1 MRKPNRTTIA
11 IAAIL
16 LGTWTLPLTARAE
29 SKLTV
34 LNGEWRGSGTDRNS
48 PFESQQQTKCQS
60 NNRVDL
66 VRMVSDTVC
75 TGETG
80 LHKVSHLTITLDA
93 DKVVGTF
100 DETASFP
107 GSNASP
113 RILKGSVSGVRAGDT
128 ATLKIS
134 FPGLIPSATVIFK
147 LISSSSYSTQA
158 TRPGSTPPS
167 QGRCR
172 QGRRSG
178 SDAHRPSVPKPSNPT
193 AARRPRRASDIP
205 AGPKPSPWS
214 MSSCA
219 RWETNSNP
227 APAAGIRGL
236 RPPDRAGCGSTI
248 SSTRPG
254 CLARRQCWR
263 RPPGRPAKLSPRRR
277 QPAPPRV

>member
-1 MRKPNRTTIA
+1 MHAIVCLTGASTSSSAFLSKYSRHCISEAPHRPATIGLQAQRMRKPNRTTIA

-16 LGTWTLPLTARAE
+16 FGTWTLPLSAGAE

-60 NNRVDL
+60 NNRADL

-93 DKVVGTF
+93 DKIVGTF

-113 RILKGSVSGVRAGDT
+113 RILKGLISGVRAGDT
-128 ATLKIS
+128 ATLEIS

-147 LISSSSYSTQA
+147 FISSSSYSTQA
-158 TRPGSTPPS
+158 TSLG
-167 QGRCR
+167 
-172 QGRRSG
+172 
-178 SDAHRPSVPKPSNPT
+178 
-193 AARRPRRASDIP
+193 IP
-205 AGPKPSPWS
+205 
-214 MSSCA
+214 MMEVTYT
-219 RWETNSNP
+219 R
-227 APAAGIRGL
+227 AAGR
-236 RPPDRAGCGSTI
+236 
-248 SSTRPG
+248 
-254 CLARRQCWR
+254 
-263 RPPGRPAKLSPRRR
+263 
-277 QPAPPRV
+277 